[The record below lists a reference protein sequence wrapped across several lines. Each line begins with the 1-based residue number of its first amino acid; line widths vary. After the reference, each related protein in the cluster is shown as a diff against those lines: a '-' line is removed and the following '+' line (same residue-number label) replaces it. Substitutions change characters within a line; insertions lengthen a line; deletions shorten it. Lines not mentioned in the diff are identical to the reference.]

1 MLHIVFHNQN
11 HMFLDESVMEKMIII
26 LRNEVYLR
34 ILLHRSLFFLS
45 MLDRI
50 EVQLTVVLDPNN
62 KAMAIVVEELV
73 PRKCFNQSP

>member
-11 HMFLDESVMEKMIII
+11 HMFLDESEMEKMIII

-34 ILLHRSLFFLS
+34 FLLHRFLFFLS

-50 EVQLTVVLDPNN
+50 EVQLTVVLGPNN
-62 KAMAIVVEELV
+62 KAMAIVGEELV
-73 PRKCFNQSP
+73 PRKFFNQSP